1 MWFLDCAQ
9 TAPARARRSF
19 FACPGP
25 PHAQGGVRLS
35 DYFRPTTHD
44 PHSRTGGPCPTSSSP
59 GTTSQRRRDAEN
71 SGRGVNRRAVA
82 EDHGTQYESVILNGV
97 AVTDGCRKSLTAT
110 QRRKG
115 AEKSRRDVVGRPSF
129 STTFSGPFSSRNT
142 PISTVET
149 WPAKCVSSAFLCA
162 FASLRRCRNFYRI
175 AWLSRPQESANC
187 YIRFPIVL

>member
-1 MWFLDCAQ
+1 M
-9 TAPARARRSF
+9 
-19 FACPGP
+19 
-25 PHAQGGVRLS
+25 
-35 DYFRPTTHD
+35 
-44 PHSRTGGPCPTSSSP
+44 
-59 GTTSQRRRDAEN
+59 
-71 SGRGVNRRAVA
+71 A

-162 FASLRRCRNFYRI
+162 FASLRRCRRFYRI
-175 AWLSRPQESANC
+175 AWLSRPQESAKCSINGLDAIDRLPHLYHSSLRLC
-187 YIRFPIVL
+187 ASARYFMATRLSDTPRLSAKGDRAGSPKYKYLIETV